1 VVRRLYQAALD
12 GGSWTS
18 VPADAPEQTGIDVG
32 PLGGAARGAG
42 TSIHPHPVIEPRSK
56 AAAMMPGCQ
65 RPDSTMSVRAA
76 AGRINGDRERE
87 IDVADI
93 RRLPGPA
100 AELWEW
106 QVHGACR
113 GMDSARFFYPEGERS
128 PRRERREAA
137 AKAICARCPVI
148 TDCRTHALQVQE
160 PYGIWGGLTEN
171 ERLAILTYAA
181 V

>member
-1 VVRRLYQAALD
+1 
-12 GGSWTS
+12 
-18 VPADAPEQTGIDVG
+18 
-32 PLGGAARGAG
+32 
-42 TSIHPHPVIEPRSK
+42 
-56 AAAMMPGCQ
+56 
-65 RPDSTMSVRAA
+65 MSVREA

-113 GMDSARFFYPEGERS
+113 GMDSARFFYPEGERG

-137 AKAICARCPVI
+137 AKAICAQCPVI
-148 TDCRTHALQVQE
+148 TECRTHALQVQE

-171 ERLAILTYAA
+171 ERFAILTCAA